1 MSGALRIEG
10 LRTGYA
16 GSVVVD
22 GLSLTIAPGEV
33 VAMLG
38 RNGVGKS
45 TAASAISGTLDAI
58 GGSVSIDG
66 RDVTG
71 SRPSHR
77 YGLGLRV
84 MRQDRP
90 VIGDLS
96 VADNLRPVGASVA
109 DAAALFPFLEGRG
122 GQKAGTLSGGEQK
135 MLAIARQALDPGR
148 YWVLDEP
155 TEGLQPKN
163 VDRVRD
169 IIRGAA
175 TEDVGVLLIEQ
186 HLTMALAVAD
196 RWCLV
201 EKGQIVGF
209 GAIDDETYETI
220 ASSLAI

>member
-1 MSGALRIEG
+1 MNGELRIEG
-10 LRTGYA
+10 LRAGYA

-45 TAASAISGTLDAI
+45 TTASAISGTLEAI
-58 GGSVSIDG
+58 GGSVAVDG

-77 YGLGLRV
+77 YDLGLRV
-84 MRQDRP
+84 IRQDRP

-96 VADNLRPVGASVA
+96 VADNLRLVGAGVT
-109 DAAALFPFLEGRG
+109 DASAIFPFLEGRG
-122 GQKAGTLSGGEQK
+122 AQKAGTLSGGEQK
-135 MLAIARQALDPGR
+135 MLAVARQALDPGR
-148 YWVLDEP
+148 YWILDEP

-163 VDRVRD
+163 VDHVRD
-169 IIRGAA
+169 LIRGAA
-175 TEDVGVLLIEQ
+175 AEGTGVLLIEQ

-201 EKGQIVGF
+201 EKGQIVGS
-209 GAIDDETYETI
+209 GAVDEHTYPTI